1 MIAQMV
7 VMVVILIFTKEDERN
22 IVDDGEYWQS
32 KW

>member
-1 MIAQMV
+1 MIAQMI
-7 VMVVILIFTKEDERN
+7 VMAVILIFTKEYEWN